1 MMAIIVMRGT
11 ARENEVKKKA
21 MARALAPKSK
31 PPFPLAEL
39 DGLPSAAA
47 ASAARVTTD
56 PRRVVVR
63 LASSAMDAQRNDASA
78 VDAFPHRV
86 IAARGATRPPLM
98 IRWLD
103 NDVVVSIVRPLAT
116 RVVVV
121 VVVVVV
127 VDPPRTRIVNG
138 VIIVAIIVFR
148 VVVVCRRRRRR
159 VALPMGVYQ
168 RVLLCIWYCT
178 GYFIVFT

>member
-1 MMAIIVMRGT
+1 
-11 ARENEVKKKA
+11 
-21 MARALAPKSK
+21 
-31 PPFPLAEL
+31 
-39 DGLPSAAA
+39 
-47 ASAARVTTD
+47 
-56 PRRVVVR
+56 
-63 LASSAMDAQRNDASA
+63 MDAQRNDASA

-121 VVVVVV
+121 VVVV
-127 VDPPRTRIVNG
+127 DPPRTRIVNG

-148 VVVVCRRRRRR
+148 VVVVVCRRRRRR

-178 GYFIVFT
+178 GYFI